1 MNPEQEP
8 RRTTWKRCLSGP
20 ADDRRSSRPK
30 QLSQWE
36 TVPSSVLEKPDIQDE
51 SIVVILSSEFGLDVV
66 QIAFLPLGA
75 DQNTAVCRASA
86 DDTTDYFV
94 KLRLGDFDE
103 ASVALPRFLSDQGVA
118 QVMAPLLYPF
128 IEGHNSYEASLSD
141 DHWVEFGATL
151 KRIHTAFAPPSL
163 IRLIQ
168 REAYSPQWRDAVR
181 TFLETSEAGARDD
194 LVSVKLR
201 GHIVFAAV

>member
-51 SIVVILSSEFGLDVV
+51 SIVVILSSEFGLDVF
-66 QIAFLPLGA
+66 QIAFCPLGA

-94 KLRLGDFDE
+94 KMRLGDFDE

-118 QVMAPLLYPF
+118 QVMVPLLYPF

-194 LVSVKLR
+194 LVSVKVR
-201 GHIVFAAV
+201 EHIVFAAV

>member
-1 MNPEQEP
+1 MTKPPWRCQGFSAI
-8 RRTTWKRCLSGP
+8 RVSLRSWLRWKQKQGESG
-20 ADDRRSSRPK
+20 
-30 QLSQWE
+30 
-36 TVPSSVLEKPDIQDE
+36 
-51 SIVVILSSEFGLDVV
+51 
-66 QIAFLPLGA
+66 
-75 DQNTAVCRASA
+75 
-86 DDTTDYFV
+86 
-94 KLRLGDFDE
+94 
-103 ASVALPRFLSDQGVA
+103 VAL
-118 QVMAPLLYPF
+118 LLFPF
-128 IEGHNSYEASLSD
+128 IEGRNSYEASLSD

-181 TFLETSEAGARDD
+181 KFLETSEAGARDD

>member
-1 MNPEQEP
+1 M
-8 RRTTWKRCLSGP
+8 
-20 ADDRRSSRPK
+20 
-30 QLSQWE
+30 
-36 TVPSSVLEKPDIQDE
+36 
-51 SIVVILSSEFGLDVV
+51 
-66 QIAFLPLGA
+66 
-75 DQNTAVCRASA
+75 
-86 DDTTDYFV
+86 

-103 ASVALPRFLSDQGVA
+103 ASVALPRFQKRSGCRAGHGSAGNRSRPTLDESGVGL
-118 QVMAPLLYPF
+118 LLYPF
-128 IEGHNSYEASLSD
+128 IEGRNSYEASLSD

-181 TFLETSEAGARDD
+181 KFLETSEAGARDD

>member
-1 MNPEQEP
+1 M
-8 RRTTWKRCLSGP
+8 
-20 ADDRRSSRPK
+20 
-30 QLSQWE
+30 
-36 TVPSSVLEKPDIQDE
+36 QDE
-51 SIVVILSSEFGLDVV
+51 SIVVSLSSEFGLDVV

-75 DQNTAVCRASA
+75 DQNTAVYRASA

-103 ASVALPRFLSDQGVA
+103 ASVALPKFLSDQGVA
-118 QVMAPLLYPF
+118 QVMAPLETEAGRLWTNPESFRLILYPF
-128 IEGHNSYEASLSD
+128 IEDRNGYEASLSD

-151 KRIHTAFAPPSL
+151 KRIHTALAPSSL
-163 IRLIQ
+163 IKLIQ

>member
-1 MNPEQEP
+1 M
-8 RRTTWKRCLSGP
+8 
-20 ADDRRSSRPK
+20 
-30 QLSQWE
+30 
-36 TVPSSVLEKPDIQDE
+36 
-51 SIVVILSSEFGLDVV
+51 
-66 QIAFLPLGA
+66 GA

-103 ASVALPRFLSDQGVA
+103 AGVGL
-118 QVMAPLLYPF
+118 LLYPF
-128 IEGHNSYEASLSD
+128 IEGRNSYEASLSD

-181 TFLETSEAGARDD
+181 KFLETSEAGARDD